1 MDETR
6 RKRRSRGWII
16 LGASGILLSGGIALH
31 FLVSSLGADVTSAG
45 LIAAAWLLPVLL
57 VVRRRARSGR
67 PPSITKSDLRYSER
81 SIVEKLQEVRTKQS
95 RHEYHQERSLD
106 RIEQEMHRL
115 AILGPAAPGMS
126 AEKGVD
132 VLFVTS
138 NGAGLG
144 HISRLLAI
152 AGQLPSGRSVEFL
165 TMSTAY
171 RQLAGKGVK
180 ISYFPSSD
188 ASGEPPETWNPVFRA
203 YFRRL
208 VEQTRP
214 RIIVFDGTWVYSGIT
229 DVSRAF
235 GIPLVWVQRG
245 LWKTEVDEASTQRH
259 DAKSVADHVVI
270 PGDYAGR
277 EQVELGRGVIAE
289 YVDPIV
295 MTPRESLLARDE
307 ACDALGLDPSAKYM
321 LLNLGGG
328 SLGDPTSVANTV
340 VRILSEIAPDIVP
353 VQVVSPLAKESPDD
367 SKVKRVKAY
376 PVMPYCHAFE
386 FTVSAAGYNAVQE
399 AISLAQPTL
408 FVPNAATKTDDQ
420 RRRARQV
427 AEQRLALCGESEEEL
442 RHCLDL
448 LADSTWCAGL
458 RNTLRSKEEATGA
471 IEAAIVVEHLIEQA
485 SWVESATALER

>member
-6 RKRRSRGWII
+6 RRRRSRGWVI
-16 LGASGILLSGGIALH
+16 LAASGVLLSGGVALH
-31 FLVSSLGADVTSAG
+31 FLVSNLGGDVVSAG
-45 LIAAAWLLPVLL
+45 LVAAAWLLPVLL
-57 VVRRRARSGR
+57 VVRHRASSGR
-67 PPSITKSDLRYSER
+67 PPGVTKSDLRHSER

-95 RHEYHQERSLD
+95 RHEYHQEQSLD
-106 RIEQEMHRL
+106 RIELEMRRL
-115 AILGPAAPGMS
+115 AILGTPSPGVS

-152 AGQLPSGRSVEFL
+152 AGHLSNRRSVEFL

-171 RQLAGKGVK
+171 RQLADRGVK

-188 ASGEPPETWNPVFRA
+188 ASEEPPETWNPVFRA

-214 RIIVFDGTWVYSGIT
+214 RTIIFDGTWVYVGIT
-229 DVSRAF
+229 DVSRAL

-259 DAKSVADHVVI
+259 DAKSVADHVII
-270 PGDYAGR
+270 PGDYAGP
-277 EQVELGRGVIAE
+277 EQVELGKCLSAE
-289 YVDPIV
+289 YVNPIV
-295 MTPRESLLARDE
+295 MTRRESLLTRDD
-307 ACDALGLDPSAKYM
+307 ACKALGLDPSVKYM

-328 SLGDPTSVANTV
+328 SLGDPTSVANKV
-340 VRILSEIAPDIVP
+340 VKILAETAPEVVP
-353 VQVVSPLAKESPDD
+353 VQVVSPLAAESADD
-367 SKVKRVKAY
+367 SIVKRVEAY

-408 FVPNAATKTDDQ
+408 LVPNVATKTDDQ
-420 RRRARQV
+420 RRRAKQV
-427 AEQRLALCGESEEEL
+427 AEQNLALCGDSDEEL
-442 RHCLDL
+442 RRGLEI
-448 LADSTWCAGL
+448 LADPVWCAEL
-458 RNTLRSKEEATGA
+458 RNRLGSKEEAAGA
-471 IEAAIVVEHLIEQA
+471 AEAATVVERLIEQA
-485 SWVESATALER
+485 SWVESATVLEG

>member
-6 RKRRSRGWII
+6 RKRRPRGWIV

-31 FLVSSLGADVTSAG
+31 FLVTSLGADVTSAG
-45 LIAAAWLLPVLL
+45 LVVAAWLLPVLL
-57 VVRRRARSGR
+57 VVRHWARSAR
-67 PPSITKSDLRYSER
+67 PPGVTKSDLRHSEQ

-95 RHEYHQERSLD
+95 RHEYHQEQSLE
-106 RIEQEMHRL
+106 RIEGEMRRL
-115 AILGPAAPGMS
+115 AILGPANHDVS

-152 AGQLPSGRSVEFL
+152 AGSLSNRRSFEFL

-171 RQLAGKGVK
+171 RQLAGKG
-180 ISYFPSSD
+180 IEINYFPSSD
-188 ASGEPPETWNPVFRA
+188 ASGESPETWNPVFRA

-208 VEQTRP
+208 VEKARP
-214 RIIVFDGTWVYSGIT
+214 RTIVFDGTWVYVGIT
-229 DVSRAF
+229 EVSRAF

-259 DAKSVADHVVI
+259 AALSVADHVII

-277 EQVELGRGVIAE
+277 EQVELGRGLIAD
-289 YVDPIV
+289 YVEPIV
-295 MTPRESLLARDE
+295 MTRRESLLTRDE
-307 ACDALGLDPSAKYM
+307 ACKALGLDPSVKYM

-328 SLGDPTSVANTV
+328 SLGDPTSVANAV
-340 VRILSEIAPDIVP
+340 VRILAETAPGIVP
-353 VQVVSPLAKESPDD
+353 VQVVSPLAAESADD
-367 SKVKRVKAY
+367 SMVKRVKAY

-408 FVPNAATKTDDQ
+408 LVPNTATKTDDQ

-427 AEQRLALCGESEEEL
+427 AEQRLALCGESAEEL
-442 RHCLDL
+442 RHCLGL
-448 LADSTWCAGL
+448 MADSTWRTELCI
-458 RNTLRSKEEATGA
+458 RLRSKEEAAGA
-471 IEAAIVVEHLIEQA
+471 VEAAIVLEHLIEQA
-485 SWVESATALER
+485 SWVESATVLEG